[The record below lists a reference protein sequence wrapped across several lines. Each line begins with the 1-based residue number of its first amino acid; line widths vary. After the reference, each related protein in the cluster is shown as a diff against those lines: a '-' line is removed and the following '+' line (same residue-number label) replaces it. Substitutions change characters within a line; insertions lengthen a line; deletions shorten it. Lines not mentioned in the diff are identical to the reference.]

1 LLLTGRLISGQEA
14 EEFGLAHYATPPEGV
29 LDKAW
34 ELAREIA
41 SAAPVAVRLAKR
53 SIYRGLEWDPRTAA
67 ELEAHAQSRTLETQD
82 ASEGIRALLEKR
94 TAEFRG
100 R

>member
-1 LLLTGRLISGQEA
+1 
-14 EEFGLAHYATPPEGV
+14 GLANHAVDPDQV
-29 LDKAW
+29 LEKAW

-41 SAAPVAVRLAKR
+41 TAAPVAVRMAKR

-82 ASEGIRALLEKR
+82 SQEGIRALLEKR
-94 TAEFRG
+94 TPDFRG